1 MNAKANKI
9 PRYSIRKNDQVVV
22 LTGKDRG
29 KRGKV
34 QRVIR
39 EDGRLVV
46 EKLNLVKRHSRPTQ
60 TSPQGG
66 IVEKEAPMSVSN
78 VQLICPKCNEATR
91 VGHRFA
97 SDGKKV
103 RICRKCKDQID

>member
-1 MNAKANKI
+1 MKTKVKKI
-9 PRYSIRKNDQVVV
+9 PRYSVRKDDQVVV

-39 EDGRLVV
+39 EKGRLVV
-46 EKLNLVKRHSRPTQ
+46 EKLNMVKRHSRPTQ

-66 IVEKEAPMSVSN
+66 IVEKEAPINISN
-78 VQLICPKCNEATR
+78 VQLVCPKCNEATR
-91 VGHRFA
+91 VGHRFT
-97 SDGKKV
+97 SEGKKV
-103 RICRKCKDQID
+103 RICRKCEDQID